1 MDHSPK
7 AEKFA
12 RVEGAAL
19 LRGRGRL
26 VDDAGVAGQA
36 VGLFVRSPH
45 AHARITAIDAAAA
58 RKAPGVI
65 AVLTGP
71 DVVKAGIASV
81 ARHPPIAAGRGGPLV
96 VPSRPALAVDRVMHV
111 GNAVA
116 LVVAETMAA
125 AQDA

>member
-7 AEKFA
+7 TEKFA
-12 RVEGAAL
+12 RVEDDAL
-19 LRGRGRL
+19 LRGRGRF
-26 VDDAGVAGQA
+26 VDDAAC
-36 VGLFVRSPH
+36 
-45 AHARITAIDAAAA
+45 
-58 RKAPGVI
+58 KAPGVI

-81 ARHPPIAAGRGGPLV
+81 ARHPPIAAGRGSSPLV
-96 VPSRPALAVDRVMHV
+96 VPPRPALAVDRVMHV

-125 AQDA
+125 AQDAA